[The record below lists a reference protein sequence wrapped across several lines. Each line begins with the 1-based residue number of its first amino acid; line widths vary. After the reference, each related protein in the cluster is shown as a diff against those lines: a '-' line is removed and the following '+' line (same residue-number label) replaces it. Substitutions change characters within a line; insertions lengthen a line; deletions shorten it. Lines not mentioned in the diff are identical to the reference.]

1 MEPKIFMAAGQYV
14 QGVGAFDLIG
24 EKAAALGHRAVVICD
39 QDIIPLF
46 GERIDRSMSRAGIVA
61 QTYPFTGE
69 NTLSAIE
76 QLTTRA
82 REHRPDV
89 AVGVGGGRALD
100 AAKGA
105 AKRLRLPFVSVPT
118 IASTDA
124 PAARGIGVYDEKHR
138 PVVVEQL
145 EHNPAYVLVDTEIIA
160 KAPPRFLRAGMGDA
174 VAKKFEVEGSWRGG
188 ALTKHGTRPLRS
200 AVLIANDCYE
210 MLRNHGPAAMRAA
223 ELGRVTNDLEYAVE
237 AALLLSCLAFENGGL
252 WIAHSVVRGL
262 ASARGV
268 KDALH
273 GEQVAYG
280 TLVQVTLE
288 QRPEPEV
295 AELRTFL
302 REVGLP
308 LRLIDLGLSDPTDD
322 EIEAI
327 VHATVTSPYIAV
339 QAKEINP
346 DRVRAAIRTVEA
358 RSASELCT
366 QASIDKAEAS

>member
-1 MEPKIFMAAGQYV
+1 MEAPKVFMAAGQYV
-14 QGVGAFDLIG
+14 QGPGAIDLVG
-24 EKAAALGHRAVVICD
+24 EKVAALGQRAIVICD
-39 QDIIPLF
+39 RDIIPLF
-46 GERIDRSMSRAGIVA
+46 GERINGSISRAGVAA
-61 QTYPFTGE
+61 QTYPFAGE
-69 NTLSAIE
+69 TTLSAIE
-76 QLTTRA
+76 QLAIRA
-82 REHRPDV
+82 RTYRPDV

-100 AAKGA
+100 AGKGVA
-105 AKRLRLPFVSVPT
+105 HRLRLPFVSVPT

-124 PAARGIGVYDEKHR
+124 PAARGIGIYDEEHR

-174 VAKKFEVEGSWRGG
+174 VAKKFEVEGCWGG
-188 ALTKHGTRPLRS
+188 GGLTKHRARPLRS

-223 ELGRVTNDLEYAVE
+223 ESGRVTDDLEYAVE

-262 ASARGV
+262 VSVRGA

-273 GEQVAYG
+273 GEQAAFG

-288 QRPEPEV
+288 QRPE
-295 AELRTFL
+295 AEIAGLRTFL
-302 REVGLP
+302 WDVGLP
-308 LRLIDLGLSDPTDD
+308 LRLADLGLSDPSAD

-327 VHATVTSPYIAV
+327 VQATTTSPYIAV
-339 QAKEINP
+339 QAKEINA
-346 DRVRAAIRTVEA
+346 DRVRSAIREVETRSASEHRA
-358 RSASELCT
+358 RSASR
-366 QASIDKAEAS
+366 

>member
-1 MEPKIFMAAGQYV
+1 MAAGQYV
-14 QGVGAFDLIG
+14 QGAGALDLVG
-24 EKAAALGHRAVVICD
+24 EKVAALGQRAVVICD
-39 QDIIPLF
+39 RDIIRLF
-46 GERIDRSMSRAGIVA
+46 GERINRSIDRAGVDAEI
-61 QTYPFTGE
+61 YPFAGE
-69 NTLSAIE
+69 NTLSTIE
-76 QLTTRA
+76 QLTARA

-100 AAKGA
+100 AGKGVA
-105 AKRLRLPFVSVPT
+105 HRLRLPFVSVPT

-124 PAARGIGVYDEKHR
+124 PAARGIGIYDEKHQ

-174 VAKKFEVEGSWRGG
+174 VAKKFEVEGCWRGG
-188 ALTKHGTRPLRS
+188 GLTKHHARPLRS

-210 MLRNHGPAAMRAA
+210 MLRSHGSAAMRAA
-223 ELGRVTNDLEYAVE
+223 DSGRVTDDLECAVE

-262 ASARGV
+262 LLVRGA

-273 GEQVAYG
+273 GEQAAYG

-295 AELRTFL
+295 AGLRTFL
-302 REVGLP
+302 RDVGLP
-308 LRLIDLGLSDPTDD
+308 LRLADLGLGDPTDD

-327 VHATVTSPYIAV
+327 AQATASSPYIAV
-339 QAKEINP
+339 RAKEINA
-346 DRVRAAIRTVEA
+346 DRVRSAIREVEA
-358 RSASELCT
+358 RSASELRA
-366 QASIDKAEAS
+366 QNVNR